1 MKTAKLVA
9 LIAFAG
15 TAWAVSAKP
24 APKPAVTSPQEVVS
38 ARQAAFSLSAATF
51 AGIEAATK
59 AGAPAKSQG
68 FAARGLAKW
77 AVAMPAMFAD
87 NTRGITPSRAK
98 PEVWTD
104 KAGFATKAAA
114 YQAATKAL
122 ATAAQADDKDAF
134 AAALASTGAAC
145 KGCHET
151 FQVPPPA
158 PPASPKAG

>member
-1 MKTAKLVA
+1 MKTARLVA
-9 LIAFAG
+9 LIAITG

-24 APKPAVTSPQEVVS
+24 APKPAAPSPQQVVA
-38 ARQAAFSLSAATF
+38 ARQAAFSMSAAAL
-51 AGIEAATK
+51 AGIEGATK

-77 AVAMPAMFAD
+77 AAAMPAMFAP

-104 KAGFATKAAA
+104 KAGFAAKAAA
-114 YQAATKAL
+114 YQDATKAL
-122 ATAAQADDKDAF
+122 AAAAQADDKDAF
-134 AAALASTGAAC
+134 AAALASTGASC
-145 KGCHET
+145 KGCHDT

-158 PPASPKAG
+158 PAAPPKAG